1 MKGGRPGRWRESV
14 AGRWGERL
22 RRSSIQSIL
31 MWSMSLFMLFIV
43 VLVALLLYDKFSRTA
58 EENVMLGAGQIVD
71 QAAYNLEDYVDGMAQ
86 LYRAIEKELLADGA
100 WSDPGVTRQLDTIM
114 GSRDDIVSIALFD
127 ETGKLLR
134 NHPAAPVRPSAKVS
148 QQSWFHS
155 AMRVSNHLSFS
166 LPHVQN
172 LYDGTYKWVV
182 SMSKGLSIAQDG
194 KPMNVVL
201 VVDINFRKIDEL
213 SSRISLGKRGY
224 VYIIDEGAGNI
235 VYHPQQQLLYM
246 GLRAENVEKALTS
259 TDSYIDRADGAKRLN
274 TVKSV
279 TNIGWKVVGVAYLD
293 EMMTT
298 REEVNR
304 YLIQVVAVV
313 LILAFLISMLLA
325 STLSRPIRRMGS
337 TMKAVERGDFD
348 VELPLRGPLEVVQL
362 SSRFN
367 LMLDKI
373 RGLMGQII
381 VEQESKRKYE
391 LEALQAQ
398 INPHFLYNTLNSVVR
413 MVGMSKNDEIITMIT
428 SLSKLFRISLS
439 KGRTVITV
447 GEELEHARHYLTIQ
461 QMRFKRKFR
470 FLIRAEQEALSCG
483 TLKLI
488 LQPLIENAIVHGIE
502 YSVDEGWIEISA
514 KVEGERLV
522 LEVKDN
528 GVGMSREQ
536 LDALLSD
543 NEAREPLNS
552 EAGEKGPSGNGNAG
566 ESRQGSSGG
575 SGVAV
580 RNVHDRI
587 RLYYGVAY
595 GLSFESEREEGTTVR
610 IILPVI
616 RATEGEERHEPLD

>member
-1 MKGGRPGRWRESV
+1 
-14 AGRWGERL
+14 
-22 RRSSIQSIL
+22 
-31 MWSMSLFMLFIV
+31 
-43 VLVALLLYDKFSRTA
+43 
-58 EENVMLGAGQIVD
+58 
-71 QAAYNLEDYVDGMAQ
+71 
-86 LYRAIEKELLADGA
+86 
-100 WSDPGVTRQLDTIM
+100 
-114 GSRDDIVSIALFD
+114 
-127 ETGKLLR
+127 
-134 NHPAAPVRPSAKVS
+134 
-148 QQSWFHS
+148 
-155 AMRVSNHLSFS
+155 
-166 LPHVQN
+166 
-172 LYDGTYKWVV
+172 
-182 SMSKGLSIAQDG
+182 
-194 KPMNVVL
+194 
-201 VVDINFRKIDEL
+201 
-213 SSRISLGKRGY
+213 
-224 VYIIDEGAGNI
+224 
-235 VYHPQQQLLYM
+235 
-246 GLRAENVEKALTS
+246 
-259 TDSYIDRADGAKRLN
+259 
-274 TVKSV
+274 
-279 TNIGWKVVGVAYLD
+279 
-293 EMMTT
+293 
-298 REEVNR
+298 
-304 YLIQVVAVV
+304 
-313 LILAFLISMLLA
+313 MLLA

>member
-1 MKGGRPGRWRESV
+1 
-14 AGRWGERL
+14 
-22 RRSSIQSIL
+22 
-31 MWSMSLFMLFIV
+31 
-43 VLVALLLYDKFSRTA
+43 
-58 EENVMLGAGQIVD
+58 
-71 QAAYNLEDYVDGMAQ
+71 
-86 LYRAIEKELLADGA
+86 
-100 WSDPGVTRQLDTIM
+100 
-114 GSRDDIVSIALFD
+114 
-127 ETGKLLR
+127 
-134 NHPAAPVRPSAKVS
+134 
-148 QQSWFHS
+148 
-155 AMRVSNHLSFS
+155 
-166 LPHVQN
+166 
-172 LYDGTYKWVV
+172 
-182 SMSKGLSIAQDG
+182 
-194 KPMNVVL
+194 
-201 VVDINFRKIDEL
+201 
-213 SSRISLGKRGY
+213 
-224 VYIIDEGAGNI
+224 
-235 VYHPQQQLLYM
+235 
-246 GLRAENVEKALTS
+246 
-259 TDSYIDRADGAKRLN
+259 LN

-304 YLIQVVAVV
+304 YLIRVVAVV

-470 FLIRAEQEALSCG
+470 FLIRAEQDALSCG

-536 LDALLSD
+536 LDALLAD
-543 NEAREPLNS
+543 GPALGAGNS
-552 EAGEKGPSGNGNAG
+552 SFGLKDKGQGDKGTGGSG
-566 ESRQGSSGG
+566 QGSSGG

-587 RLYYGVAY
+587 RLYYGGAY

-610 IILPVI
+610 IVLPVI
-616 RATEGEERHEPLD
+616 KELERGERQDALD